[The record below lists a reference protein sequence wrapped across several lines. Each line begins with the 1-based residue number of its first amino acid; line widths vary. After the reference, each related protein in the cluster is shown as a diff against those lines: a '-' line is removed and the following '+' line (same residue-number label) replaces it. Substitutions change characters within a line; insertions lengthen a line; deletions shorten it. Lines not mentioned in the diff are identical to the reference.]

1 MLDRDHHIVM
11 AALSV
16 FSRYGVSKTTMNDI
30 AAEAGVSR
38 QTLYNAF
45 PGKTELLRAAVRL
58 TMQET
63 LDDIRGGLGR
73 TTDLGA
79 RIDSYFAAGPIA
91 WFDAVTTSP
100 ELAEILDG
108 MHAVASEELAEGKTR
123 LGRVLRAV
131 IRRGRTGQAASAT
144 YRCTMSR
151 SFSTRRQQDGEGCNA
166 SAGRP
171 DGAPEGHPQ
180 AVDRADGTGLEA
192 GRDGRAAAPP
202 VVQPAVWT
210 ARFAITF
217 TRFAR

>member
-63 LDDIRGGLGR
+63 LDDMRTGWAR

-79 RIDSYFAAGPIA
+79 RIDSYFAAGPIS

-123 LGRVLRAV
+123 LVAFFEQSFAEAGLVSRSADISLHDVAEFLYTSSKTAKDNATSRADLLVRLKV
-131 IRRGRTGQAASAT
+131 IREAAIALT
-144 YRCTMSR
+144 
-151 SFSTRRQQDGEGCNA
+151 E
-166 SAGRP
+166 
-171 DGAPEGHPQ
+171 
-180 AVDRADGTGLEA
+180 
-192 GRDGRAAAPP
+192 
-202 VVQPAVWT
+202 PA
-210 ARFAITF
+210 
-217 TRFAR
+217 